1 MARSNSELQ
10 VITYAK
16 KLSSYV
22 MTIIQKSPK
31 QFRFS
36 ITGGMQTFVLDIV
49 EELYYVNDIYLQ
61 PDNRAGWWA

>member
-22 MTIIQKSPK
+22 MTITQKS
-31 QFRFS
+31 S
-36 ITGGMQTFVLDIV
+36 NNT
-49 EELYYVNDIYLQ
+49 
-61 PDNRAGWWA
+61 AGNLADHLAL